1 MVGMNV
7 TQERLMGII
16 IAILGLIMFLNT
28 LTMSFMMLVDDPGPT
43 LLPRVVSIAL
53 IACGLGLAFYKS
65 KDARPVVFKLNENSK
80 RMVISF
86 IALLIYAILFNVLGY
101 MLSTFV
107 FLSFLTW
114 YLTKQKNTAAIW
126 KSLLNGLVV
135 TAIIYLVFTQLL
147 NVILP
152 SGIF

>member
-1 MVGMNV
+1 MNL
-7 TQERLMGII
+7 TQERLMGLII
-16 IAILGLIMFLNT
+16 VALGLIMFLNT
-28 LTMSFMMLVDDPGPT
+28 LTMSFMMLADDPGPT

-53 IACGLGLAFYKS
+53 IACGLGLAFYKD
-65 KDARPVVFKLNENSK
+65 KDARQVTFKLNENSK

-86 IALLIYAILFNVLGY
+86 VALLVYAVLFNVLGY
-101 MLSTFV
+101 VLSTFL

-114 YLTKQKNTAAIW
+114 YLTKEKNRAAIW
-126 KSLLNGLVV
+126 KSVLNGFIVTVV
-135 TAIIYLVFTQLL
+135 IYLVFTQLL